1 MTLNAPLDINQAD
14 LDSILCLHGGTHL
27 FANALSQVEDGLRL
41 VWTLADYIQFNA
53 VFGSGVANLAGQIAS
68 RQELFREAEEP
79 FSMIADRSVEVA
91 AHVFFAAIDEFG
103 DREKRQ
109 RGHHRAL
116 AQATLKGVAAY
127 FNLTPDV
134 LRRDAAGARQMQAT
148 IDEVRDGYGLNRVLN
163 EPGLF
168 RAMGFHIGSEV
179 LADEEFNTLDEFLRA
194 NYPDL
199 VSHLRGNPML
209 IGECKNPAYAWIQ
222 IHTSVEANH
231 FQAAVTSAN
240 LALRYYA
247 GNQTPA
253 VVKDQILEGFRHFA
267 AVQARFMNGLVE
279 QLGCAVAV

>member
-1 MTLNAPLDINQAD
+1 VKLDARLDINQAD
-14 LDSILCLHGGTHL
+14 LNPILCLHGGTRL

-41 VWTLADYIQFNA
+41 IWTLADYIQFNS

-68 RQELFREAEEP
+68 RQELFRDAEEP
-79 FSMIADRSVEVA
+79 IAMIADRSVEVA
-91 AHVFFAAIDEFG
+91 AHVFFAAIDEYG

-134 LRRDAAGARQMQAT
+134 LRRDADGERLMQAT
-148 IDEVRDGYGLNRVLN
+148 IDEVREGYGLNRVLD

-168 RAMGFHIGSEV
+168 RAIGFHIGSEV
-179 LADEEFNTLDEFLRA
+179 LADEEFNLLDEFLRA

-199 VSHLRGNPML
+199 VSHLRRNPML
-209 IGECKNPAYAWIQ
+209 IGESKNPAYAWIQ

-231 FQAAVTSAN
+231 FQAAVTSAS

-253 VVKDQILEGFRHFA
+253 AVKDQILEGFQHFA
-267 AVQARFMNGLVE
+267 AAQARFMNGLVE
-279 QLGCAVAV
+279 RLGCAVAV

>member
-1 MTLNAPLDINQAD
+1 VKLNALDINQAD
-14 LDSILCLHGGTHL
+14 LNPILCRHGGTRL

-41 VWTLADYIQFNA
+41 LWTLADYIQFNS

-68 RQELFREAEEP
+68 RQDLFRDAEEP
-79 FSMIADRSVEVA
+79 FAMIADRSVEVA

-127 FNLTPDV
+127 FNLTSDV
-134 LRRDAAGARQMQAT
+134 LRRDAAGERHMQAT
-148 IDEVRDGYGLNRVLN
+148 IDEVREGYGLNRVLD

-168 RAMGFHIGSEV
+168 RAIGFHIGSEV
-179 LADEEFNTLDEFLRA
+179 LADQEFNTLDEFLRA

-209 IGECKNPAYAWIQ
+209 IGESRNPAYAWIQ

-231 FQAAVTSAN
+231 FQAAVTSAS

-247 GNQTPA
+247 GKQTPA
-253 VVKDQILEGFRHFA
+253 AVKDQILEGFQHFA
-267 AVQARFMNGLVE
+267 AAQARFMTGLVE
-279 QLGCAVAV
+279 RLGCAVAV